1 MAPPRPETPPA
12 PGVWCVVPVYNNAA
26 TVADVVR
33 RCRERIADVLV
44 IDDGSTDA
52 DLAALLAGLDV
63 HVVRHERNL
72 GKGGALLTGLAFVA
86 ARGARHMI
94 TIDADGQHDPA
105 DLPVLLRAVSETP
118 DAIVVGC
125 RDFSG
130 PHVPGSSRFGR
141 RFSNFWIRLET
152 GRDIADSQSGFRA
165 YPVAPLTRLRFSG
178 RRYDFE
184 VEVLVRA
191 AWAGVGLREVP
202 VRVHYPPRGQ
212 RVSHFRP
219 WMDNLLISRTHAR
232 LVGRRLVPI
241 PHRQVADCAPPPVAA
256 AGPGAG
262 AIDPARHI
270 EARRRGNRLGFWFFR
285 VATRL
290 TGLRGAYGL
299 LYLVCPYYAL
309 FDVAAIAAASA
320 YLVRRFPGLRGLRL
334 RMAVL
339 RLFIHQG
346 RGLVDRHASQSGAFR
361 FEIDASELGRI
372 APLLSDPG
380 RGFVLLLAHAGNWQ
394 IALPAL
400 RGLGRKVCLLMR
412 KEDNPAV
419 RESLRIDDEGGAFD
433 IVSPERFLGGVV
445 DLVDRLRRGQI
456 VSIMGDRSYG
466 FSPVPVQ
473 FLGGTAAFPGGPHSL
488 AAAAECPIVT
498 LFCTRTSLR
507 HYRIEVPLVFAP
519 ADLPAD
525 TRRGRLLASAQKFA
539 DEVGRY
545 AREHPYECFLFHD
558 VWKDAAPLLPP
569 AARSD

>member
-1 MAPPRPETPPA
+1 MAPPSPETPPA
-12 PGVWCVVPVYNNAA
+12 ADVWCVVPAYNNAA
-26 TVADVVR
+26 TVAGVVR
-33 RCRERIADVLV
+33 GCRERIPNVLV
-44 IDDGSTDA
+44 VDDGSTDA
-52 DLAALLAGLDV
+52 DLAGLVSGLDV
-63 HVVRHERNL
+63 HVVRHARNR
-72 GKGGALLTGLAFVA
+72 GKGCALLTGLAFVA

-105 DLPVLLRAVSETP
+105 DLPVLVRAVRETP

-130 PHVPGSSRFGR
+130 PNVPGSSRFGR

-152 GRDIADSQSGFRA
+152 GRSVADSQSGFRA
-165 YPVAPLTRLRFSG
+165 YPVAPLSRLRFSG

-191 AWAGVGLREVP
+191 SWAGVGLRDVP
-202 VRVHYPPRGQ
+202 VRVHYPPRGH

-241 PHRQVADCAPPPVAA
+241 PHRQVVDPAPTPGGAEPGAA
-256 AGPGAG
+256 AT
-262 AIDPARHI
+262 DPDRRI
-270 EARRRGNRLGFWFFR
+270 ETRRRGNRLGFWFFR
-285 VATRL
+285 IATRL

-309 FDVAAIAAASA
+309 FDRAAIAAASA
-320 YLVRRFPGLRGLRL
+320 YLGRRFPGLRGMRL
-334 RMAVL
+334 RGAVL
-339 RLFIHQG
+339 RLFLHQG
-346 RGLVDRHASQSGAFR
+346 RGLVDRHASQAGAFR
-361 FEIDASELGRI
+361 FEIDASELDRI

-394 IALPAL
+394 IALPSLQA
-400 RGLGRKVCLLMR
+400 LGRKVCLLMR

-419 RESLRIDDEGGAFD
+419 RDSLRIDDEGGAFD

-466 FSPVPVQ
+466 FSPVPVR
-473 FLGGTAAFPGGPHSL
+473 FIGGTAAFPGGPYSL

-519 ADLPAD
+519 ADLPAG
-525 TRRGRLLASAQKFA
+525 TRRQRLLASAQKFA

-558 VWKDAAPLLPP
+558 VWKDAATLLPP
-569 AARSD
+569 ATRSD